1 MRFVTTANNSV
12 PVFST
17 GGFAVSLF
25 SDMTSASKPLF
36 INKGL
41 LQSDHSFF
49 GYRFPL
55 FSDIQDKDSP
65 CLEMLYQSDLQPR
78 SPAMDYRGYFLYNTL
93 WELHIASHFY

>member
-41 LQSDHSFF
+41 LQSDRNLFGFPFSENSFIII
-49 GYRFPL
+49 GNCL
-55 FSDIQDKDSP
+55 F
-65 CLEMLYQSDLQPR
+65 MPR
-78 SPAMDYRGYFLYNTL
+78 NPVVLDYRGI
-93 WELHIASHFY
+93 LHNNFTIN